1 MTDRLAAFAKAIEGR
16 LQGPTFRAA
25 DSGYAPEIAVFNL
38 AIVHRPDLVVG
49 AASEGDVVEVLR
61 AARQHGVRVA
71 VQGGGHGAYGPLE
84 SGVLLTTRRLDRVV
98 VDPESRSVTVGA
110 GARWAAVMAAAYK
123 HGLAPIAGS
132 SPNVGVVGYLLGGG
146 LGPLARSH
154 GFGSDYLLGLRIVT
168 GLGGALTVNAEE
180 NPDLFWALRG
190 GKGGIGIVTEA
201 RVRLVPMS
209 TLYAGSLT
217 FDEPHIER
225 ALRAWVSWTERAD
238 PRVTTSM
245 AIIKFPPLERV
256 PEPLRGRRLLMLR
269 FAYPGS
275 TEEGHRLAAP
285 LREFAPIYLDALGEM
300 PSSDMARIHN
310 DPENPVPSWIRGALL
325 KDLDQE
331 FVSALLEYVGAG
343 SASPF
348 GAAEIRH
355 LGEATRRDVP
365 GGSSVG
371 GRSAGFAFSVLGMN
385 PDWFERELPEA
396 AERLWADVARWISPE
411 TTINYLGKARSPE
424 HLATAW
430 SKDAY
435 PRLQDIRKKY
445 DPDDILVDGH

>member
-1 MTDRLAAFAKAIEGR
+1 MTDRLAAFSGAINGK
-16 LQGPTFRAA
+16 LQGPTFRPG

-38 AIVHRPDLVVG
+38 AIVHRPELVVG
-49 AASEGDVVEVLR
+49 AATEGDVAEVLR

-71 VQGGGHGAYGPLE
+71 VQGGGHGAYAPIE
-84 SGVLLTTRRLDRVV
+84 SGVLLTTRRLDRVE
-98 VDPESRSVTVGA
+98 VDAGARSVTVGA
-110 GARWAAVMAAAYK
+110 GVRWSAVVPAASR

-154 GFGSDYLLGLRIVT
+154 GFSSDYLLGLRIVT
-168 GLGGALTVNAEE
+168 GQGEALSVDTEQ
-180 NPDLFWALRG
+180 NPELFWALRG

-201 RVRLVPMS
+201 RVRLVPLR

-217 FDEPHIER
+217 FDEPHIEK

-238 PRVTTSM
+238 PHVTTSV
-245 AIIKFPPLERV
+245 AIIKFPPLEAV

-275 TEEGHRLAAP
+275 TEDGHRLAAP
-285 LREFAPIYLDALGEM
+285 LREFAPVYLDALGEM

-310 DPENPVPSWIRGALL
+310 DPENPAPSWIRGALL
-325 KDLDQE
+325 NDIDQE
-331 FVSALLEYVGAG
+331 FVTALLPYIGAG
-343 SASPF
+343 STSPF
-348 GAAEIRH
+348 GAAELRH

-371 GRSAGFAFSVLGMN
+371 GRGAGFGFSVLGMN
-385 PDWFERELPEA
+385 PEWFERELPEA
-396 AERLWADVARWISPE
+396 AEQLWANVARWISPE

-424 HLATAW
+424 HHATAW
-430 SKDAY
+430 SKEAY
-435 PRLQDIRKKY
+435 PRLQAIRKKY
-445 DPDDILVDGH
+445 DPDDILV